1 LNGRLG
7 AIRATLYLGKSPL
20 QDWAGR
26 SSHSSSQKPHFEQ
39 PPTIN
44 PKPTT
49 HTAIVSRLNTRNLT
63 LRCNYRILNKAKER
77 KNVDE
82 WFRKAANSVPPVL
95 VRAVPVDDH
104 LFMYGAASHKATPV
118 ATITPNQINISI
130 IAPARIL
137 QGARR

>member
-1 LNGRLG
+1 
-7 AIRATLYLGKSPL
+7 LGKSPL

-49 HTAIVSRLNTRNLT
+49 HATIVRRLNTRNLT
-63 LRCNYRILNKAKER
+63 LRCDYRSPNKARER

-82 WFRKAANSVPPVL
+82 WFRKVANLIPPIFL
-95 VRAVPVDDH
+95 REVPVGDH
-104 LFMYGAASHKATPV
+104 LFMVWGREP
-118 ATITPNQINISI
+118 
-130 IAPARIL
+130 
-137 QGARR
+137 QGDAGYNRHT

>member
-26 SSHSSSQKPHFEQ
+26 SCHSSSQKPHFEQ

-77 KNVDE
+77 NVDE

-104 LFMYGAASHKATPV
+104 LFMVWGRQPQSDAGRDHHTQPDQHFHA
-118 ATITPNQINISI
+118 
-130 IAPARIL
+130 APARIL